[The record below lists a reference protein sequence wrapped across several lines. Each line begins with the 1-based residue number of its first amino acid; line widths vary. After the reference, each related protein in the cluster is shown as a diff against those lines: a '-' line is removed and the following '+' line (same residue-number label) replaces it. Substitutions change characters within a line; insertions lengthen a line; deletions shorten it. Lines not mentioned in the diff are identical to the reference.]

1 MDCKITFLFNKPFE
15 FLYSLFAI
23 GTKDHFYKMI
33 ADYNLEPNEN
43 IKNFIDENK
52 NSLSQYL
59 QKELK
64 YFFDL
69 SGLGYVLYKVILKN
83 ENITEVSELINLV
96 ENLSENDLV
105 LLMVR
110 SFFKKSLSLEELSS
124 LSLDGSGKYEILNI
138 LEKASFQHE
147 DRKKKIIE
155 ALENPE
161 EIKQRLLLLLKQYY
175 EKSFKIIETKL
186 EMDLALEKAKYEAN
200 YNANPENFILNY
212 LNINNV
218 KEYSS
223 ISVHISFFKYVGIQ
237 HYSLEEVNSSD
248 WFILGIY
255 TDILFD
261 SEKNDENL
269 ACFFKA
275 LSDANR
281 IKIVKLLKDRPWFG
295 LELAEKLNL
304 TPATIS
310 YHMGFLQQVGLVT
323 YEKSEKRS
331 YFSLKNEKITETL
344 KRFLD
349 KL

>member
-1 MDCKITFLFNKPFE
+1 MDTNITFLFNKPFE

-23 GTKDHFYKMI
+23 GTEDNFYKMI
-33 ADYNLEPNEN
+33 VDYNLEPNED
-43 IKNFIDENK
+43 IREFINT
-52 NSLSQYL
+52 NNNNLSQYL

-83 ENITEVSELINLV
+83 ENIKEVSELIAFV
-96 ENLSENDLV
+96 ENLSKNDLT

-110 SFFKKSLSLEELSS
+110 SFFKKSLTLKELSE
-124 LSLDGSGKYEILNI
+124 LTLDKKGKHEIIDL
-138 LEKASFQHE
+138 LEKTSFQHE
-147 DRKKKIIE
+147 DRKKKIIDS
-155 ALENPE
+155 LENPE
-161 EIKQRLLLLLKQYY
+161 EIKQRLLLLLRQYY
-175 EKSFKIIETKL
+175 EKSFKRIETKL
-186 EMDLALEKAKYEAN
+186 EMSLSTEKAKYEST
-200 YNANPENFILNY
+200 YNTDPKSFILKY
-212 LNINNV
+212 LNINNST
-218 KEYSS
+218 EYSN

-255 TDILFD
+255 TDVLFD

-269 ACFFKA
+269 AVFFKA

-281 IKIVKLLKDRPWFG
+281 IKIIKLLKDRPWFG

-310 YHMGFLQQVGLVT
+310 YHMGFLQQAGIVT

-331 YFSLKNEKITETL
+331 YFSLKNERVTKILQDFL
-344 KRFLD
+344 KDL
-349 KL
+349 